1 MQPEVSEQ
9 NMEDYQGE
17 IPVAVLDELMA
28 MKMALQ
34 LSGSELAD
42 RCRQRFGLSVDWR
55 TLLEAIGQ
63 RRIARAKMN
72 GDTELWDALQRRGG
86 LLDLFACV
94 LHCLLAEWTMLRD
107 AKAWAA
113 RNGCLDDFP
122 SGRLQRM
129 EVLSDQIK
137 GFFLEVHARL
147 DPETIKFVFDQFGV
161 SPKNSIVERLVKGSA
176 QRLLGTTSKM

>member
-9 NMEDYQGE
+9 IMEDYLGE

-34 LSGSELAD
+34 LSGPELAD

-72 GDTELWDALQRRGG
+72 GDTKLWDALQRRGG
-86 LLDLFACV
+86 LMDLFACV
-94 LHCLLAEWTMLRD
+94 LHCLLAEWAMLRD

-113 RNGCLDDFP
+113 RNGCLDNFP
-122 SGRLQRM
+122 SEPLERM
-129 EVLSDQIK
+129 EVLSDRIK
-137 GFFLEVHARL
+137 GVFLEMRARL
-147 DPETIKFVFDQFGV
+147 DPETIKFVFDQLRV
-161 SPKNSIVERLVKGSA
+161 SPKNSQLRPNVIIDR
-176 QRLLGTTSKM
+176 M